1 MGLLFSSSML
11 LPSRFD
17 FSGVA
22 HACNGCEDSGCV
34 LLLLLLS
41 CVLARD
47 ATESRDGDGSA
58 EPCDRAC
65 QSARTTAL
73 GGGAFT
79 CIEDDADAPK
89 LLPLAFEDALKFADR
104 PRRLGRGLVPCL
116 LPGAAVPGAD
126 TALKWENPRRRRGWP
141 AKVLQ

>member
-1 MGLLFSSSML
+1 MAARNRIILESWDEDL
-11 LPSRFD
+11 
-17 FSGVA
+17 
-22 HACNGCEDSGCV
+22 CNQ
-34 LLLLLLS
+34 
-41 CVLARD
+41 VLASM
-47 ATESRDGDGSA
+47 A
-58 EPCDRAC
+58 
-65 QSARTTAL
+65 TAL

-79 CIEDDADAPK
+79 CKDDDADAPK
-89 LLPLAFEDALKFADR
+89 LLPLAFEEARKFAGR

>member
-1 MGLLFSSSML
+1 ML

-22 HACNGCEDSGCV
+22 HACNGCADSGCM
-34 LLLLLLS
+34 LLLLLLLFS

-65 QSARTTAL
+65 ECARATAL

-79 CIEDDADAPK
+79 CKDDDVDAPK

-141 AKVLQ
+141 AEVLQ